1 MPEKE
6 TEMNAVKKYPVI
18 TISREYGA
26 LGRTLAAELSE
37 RLGIPYYDKDFV
49 KKAADESGYAE
60 EEVKTE
66 GEELKPSSRMLNSI
80 LNSAVSYSSSH
91 DAIFKAQKKVVL
103 ELAKDPC
110 IIVGRCADHI
120 LREAGADVFCIYLY
134 TSKSGICSAGPIT
147 NSTPAARWAMPTTTT
162 SASTQ
167 DGSASPPAP
176 TSLWKSSAE
185 TSNTILNAAQFLILR
200 RTAAQHTRC
209 AAVYLIPALSYR
221 YLI

>member
-37 RLGIPYYDKDFV
+37 RLGIPYHDKDFV

-134 TSKSGICSAGPIT
+134 AAVKDRIGRAEELGENGST
-147 NSTPAARWAMPTTTT
+147 NIQKYIEKR
-162 SASTQ
+162 
-167 DGSASPPAP
+167 D
-176 TSLWKSSAE
+176 L
-185 TSNTILNAAQFLILR
+185 LR
-200 RTAAQHTRC
+200 RTHYKQYTGCEMGNANNYNICFDTGRINVDTC
-209 AAVYLIPALSYR
+209 ADVVVDILSR
-221 YLI
+221 D

>member
-134 TSKSGICSAGPIT
+134 
-147 NSTPAARWAMPTTTT
+147 AAVKDRIGRAEELGEN
-162 SASTQ
+162 
-167 DGSASPPAP
+167 GSANIQKYIENIA
-176 TSLWKSSAE
+176 
-185 TSNTILNAAQFLILR
+185 ILQ
-200 RTAAQHTRC
+200 
-209 AAVYLIPALSYR
+209 
-221 YLI
+221 